1 VKPTRFLPPPLSPLG
16 TARQRLDPAAG
27 GGGYPTDLLPQ
38 LREVD
43 LGEEA
48 LFLAWQL
55 ASWAAGLDG
64 AGRRALTGLIV
75 RALVSAA
82 QGSTRL
88 PLDVALGAAGAAAAR
103 ALIARAPEVV
113 GAPGARRPFILDGGC
128 LYQQRLLASEDRLA
142 AALRARAAAA
152 PLASEEDAARAVA
165 AVLDSARPRPTDEQ
179 AAAVRA
185 ALVRPLTVVSGGPG
199 TGKTTIVL
207 AIVRALMRLG
217 LPVEAV
223 ALAAPTGKA
232 ANRLE
237 EAIAAG
243 MAGLG
248 ALGEPDR
255 RVADARPEAQ
265 TLHRLLGYSPS
276 AGAFRHHQNNRLAQK
291 VVVVDEC
298 SMIDLPLME
307 RLARAVPDDG
317 RLILLGD
324 ADQLASVGAGAVF
337 RDLTPLG
344 LRLGRSHR
352 VKADDDAGRRLRDL
366 AAAVR
371 DGAGDALAALFDE
384 RPSARDLRYQ
394 GAELL
399 PAAARDELYDR
410 WHAER
415 IAAHDPQAELR
426 PREGGGDDAAPAA
439 PFRLEAG
446 RFGATDEARLD
457 RIARRLQS
465 ARILCVTRG
474 GPTGTQAAN
483 EALHRRHG
491 GDAGALAPG
500 EPVMMLRND
509 YDRGLYNG
517 DQGVV
522 VRLREDRRAPRLGA
536 AFPTRAGWAAWPID
550 AIGESLELS
559 FAMTVHKA
567 QGSELDVVA
576 LLLPEQPIPLLSREL
591 LYTALTRAR
600 RAAVVCGS
608 AAVLAAG
615 AAAKTERSSGLAEKL
630 RA

>member
-1 VKPTRFLPPPLSPLG
+1 VKPTRFAPPPALSPLG
-16 TARQRLDPAAG
+16 TARQRLDPAAAAD
-27 GGGYPTDLLPQ
+27 YPADLLPA
-38 LREVD
+38 LRDVD
-43 LGEEA
+43 LGEDA
-48 LFLAWQL
+48 LFLCWQV
-55 ASWAAGLDG
+55 AAWAAGLG
-64 AGRRALTGLIV
+64 TGERRALAELFV
-75 RALVSAA
+75 RSLVSAA

-88 PLDVALGAAGAAAAR
+88 PLDAAAR
-103 ALIARAPEVV
+103 ALLARAPEVV
-113 GAPGARRPFILDGGC
+113 GAPGARRPFIVDRAH
-128 LYQQRLLASEDRLA
+128 LYQQRLLVCEDRLA
-142 AALRARAAAA
+142 AALRARAAGA
-152 PLASEEDAARAVA
+152 PLADEAEAARAVA
-165 AVLDSARPRPTDEQ
+165 AVVETARPRPTDEQ

-207 AIVRALMRLG
+207 AIVRALSRLG
-217 LPVEAV
+217 LPVEAL

-237 EAIAAG
+237 ESIAAG
-243 MAGLG
+243 IARLG
-248 ALGEPDR
+248 AAGELDDDDR
-255 RVADARPEAQ
+255 RVADGRPQAQ
-265 TLHRLLGYSPS
+265 TIHRLLGYSPA

-291 VVVVDEC
+291 VVVIDES

-307 RLARAVPDDG
+307 RLARAVADDA

-337 RDLTPLG
+337 RDLTPLA
-344 LRLGRSHR
+344 LRLSRGHR
-352 VKADDDAGRRLRDL
+352 VKDDDAAGRRLRDL

-371 DGAGDALAALFDE
+371 DGAVGAMAALVDE
-384 RPSARDLRYQ
+384 RPAARELRYE

-399 PAAARDELYDR
+399 AAASREDLLDR

-415 IAAHDPQAELR
+415 IAAPHTGD
-426 PREGGGDDAAPAA
+426 GDDQAPPSA

-446 RFGATDEARLD
+446 RFGAADEARLH
-457 RIARRLQS
+457 RLARRLQS

-474 GPTGTQAAN
+474 GPTGTQATN
-483 EALHRRHG
+483 ESLHRRHG
-491 GDAGALAPG
+491 GDPGALAPG

-517 DQGVV
+517 DQGIV
-522 VRLREDRRAPRLGA
+522 VRLREDRRAPRLAA
-536 AFPTRAGWAAWPID
+536 AFPTRAGWAAWPLD

-576 LLLPEQPIPLLSREL
+576 LLLPEQPIPLLTREL
-591 LYTALTRAR
+591 IYTALTRAR
-600 RAAVVCGS
+600 RAAVICGS

-615 AAAKTERSSGLAEKL
+615 AAAKTDRSSGLAEKL